1 MSQDTVKNNWRKP
14 WLCVGWKRTFLYRS
28 LIVKSQQKT
37 CKKLTGFILTCFMV
51 LCPAD
56 ETNNVLAEVTPCESC
71 CQLLNSPFGA
81 IPVNSLVAGCPS
93 LTREISIT
101 PWLIRISFCSELTP
115 ASQWFIASNPFLSF
129 RIISHFLILPRHC
142 SEGFMT
148 FLLGVKTPLLPG
160 VISVISIIHCC
171 KLDLLK
177 VSKTNQAKMVTMW
190 AYLCISGK
198 RMARSFLQHTLCIFP
213 WLTIW
218 EMFSPRQS
226 RGTVPIS
233 CLLEGGASCLKAQS
247 WGFLSSVVNS
257 GFWVMYKT
265 VSWSHPSHL
274 YLSLPKGMWKMKKI
288 LGLFLTCQQFLVSV
302 VRFVNPLNAGGWFR
316 WWSRACSKNT
326 FP

>member
-1 MSQDTVKNNWRKP
+1 
-14 WLCVGWKRTFLYRS
+14 
-28 LIVKSQQKT
+28 
-37 CKKLTGFILTCFMV
+37 MV

-93 LTREISIT
+93 LAREISIT

-177 VSKTNQAKMVTMW
+177 VSKTNQAKMVTHIEMIRNVSLPLYFRKKDGTFISS
-190 AYLCISGK
+190 AYALHFS
-198 RMARSFLQHTLCIFP
+198 MADNLGNVFTTPIKGNCPHILFTGRGCQLSKSTKLRIFIQCCQFRILSHVQDCFLVTSFTFVS
-213 WLTIW
+213 
-218 EMFSPRQS
+218 EFAK
-226 RGTVPIS
+226 GYV
-233 CLLEGGASCLKAQS
+233 ENEK
-247 WGFLSSVVNS
+247 NS
-257 GFWVMYKT
+257 GAF
-265 VSWSHPSHL
+265 SN
-274 YLSLPKGMWKMKKI
+274 LPTIPHFCSTICKPVE
-288 LGLFLTCQQFLVSV
+288 CRRLV
-302 VRFVNPLNAGGWFR
+302 
-316 WWSRACSKNT
+316 
-326 FP
+326 